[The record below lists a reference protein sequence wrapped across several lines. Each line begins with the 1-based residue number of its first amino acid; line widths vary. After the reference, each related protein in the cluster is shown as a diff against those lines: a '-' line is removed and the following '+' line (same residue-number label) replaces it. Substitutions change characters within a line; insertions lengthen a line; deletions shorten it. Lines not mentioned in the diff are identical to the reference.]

1 MSEHNRQQGNWP
13 RSPMGVNSK
22 VYRIPRRELI
32 IFWQQ
37 QCRWPRPSDST
48 RALMAWWPLTSGSW
62 PLRCQNFAKNPRYF
76 IPHRPAQP
84 ANWARQQ
91 AEESQGWTKIYFF
104 LWGWWV
110 SQLPSGQHGPM
121 RGLYSYSQPIRR
133 LMSLET
139 VPNGH
144 KIVFLFGPCR
154 ALLERKCG
162 RSFLF
167 STSFRTALLKPDALH
182 KRTKARDKS
191 KDVARFASSQPLLR
205 LIMRN

>member
-1 MSEHNRQQGNWP
+1 M
-13 RSPMGVNSK
+13 MG
-22 VYRIPRRELI
+22 ITI
-32 IFWQQ
+32 
-37 QCRWPRPSDST
+37 
-48 RALMAWWPLTSGSW
+48 A
-62 PLRCQNFAKNPRYF
+62 
-76 IPHRPAQP
+76 
-84 ANWARQQ
+84 
-91 AEESQGWTKIYFF
+91 
-104 LWGWWV
+104 
-110 SQLPSGQHGPM
+110 SGQPRPM
-121 RGLYSYSQPIRR
+121 RGLYYHEQPMRR

-139 VPNGH
+139 IPNGH

-191 KDVARFASSQPLLR
+191 KDVARFAASQPLLR